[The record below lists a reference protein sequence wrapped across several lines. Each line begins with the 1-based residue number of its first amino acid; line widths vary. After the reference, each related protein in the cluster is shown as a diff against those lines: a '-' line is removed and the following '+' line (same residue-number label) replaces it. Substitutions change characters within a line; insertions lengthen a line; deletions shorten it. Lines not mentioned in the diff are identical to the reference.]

1 MEDRQIVALFEE
13 RSPQAVEAA
22 LGSYGL
28 LLQQLCGNILED
40 DRDTEE
46 CVNDTMLALWNTIPP
61 EKPRSLTAY
70 ICRIARNLALKK
82 RRDRE
87 AAKRDCRLSVSL
99 EQLKN
104 TLPAPSM
111 EEAWDAVQLA
121 QAIDRFLAAQ
131 DTRDRVLFF
140 RYHWFGDELRA
151 AATVVGMSENTASK
165 RLQRLRLRLRGYLEQ
180 EGFFHE

>member
-13 RSPQAVEAA
+13 RSPHAVEAA
-22 LGSYGL
+22 LGRYSL

-40 DRDTEE
+40 ALDTEE
-46 CVNDTMLALWNTIPP
+46 CVNDTMLALWNAIPP

-70 ICRIARNLALKK
+70 VCRIARNLALKK

-87 AAKRDCRLSVSL
+87 AAKRDCRLSVPL
-99 EQLKN
+99 EQLEE
-104 TLPAPSM
+104 LLAAPAL
-111 EEAWDAVQLA
+111 EETWDAVQLA
-121 QAIDRFLAAQ
+121 QAINRFLSKE

-140 RYHWFGDELRA
+140 RYYWFGDELRA
-151 AATVVGMSENTASK
+151 AARLVGMSENTASK
-165 RLQRLRLRLRGYLEQ
+165 RLQRLRLRLRDYLEQ